1 MMLRRGVGGLY
12 VNGVVARYQRSGTPA
27 AAISLRGDQTWDRYE
42 NGLMGIHSIYFT
54 DNDQIFQEGPAPG
67 AGEGAQYAL
76 DLAEFGLEEGDVPTA
91 DLFVSLPLATAGAN
105 AAAFDWRPAPGSPIA
120 SGGLMDFS
128 IFPTAL
134 QQAAAGFVTPTA
146 YRGAADPDGARWW
159 EGWTYYAQN

>member
-42 NGLMGIHSIYFT
+42 NGLM
-54 DNDQIFQEGPAPG
+54 
-67 AGEGAQYAL
+67 
-76 DLAEFGLEEGDVPTA
+76 
-91 DLFVSLPLATAGAN
+91 
-105 AAAFDWRPAPGSPIA
+105 
-120 SGGLMDFS
+120 
-128 IFPTAL
+128 L

>member
-1 MMLRRGVGGLY
+1 MLCRGVGGLY

-54 DNDQIFQEGPAPG
+54 DNDQIFQEGPA
-67 AGEGAQYAL
+67 
-76 DLAEFGLEEGDVPTA
+76 T
-91 DLFVSLPLATAGAN
+91 
-105 AAAFDWRPAPGSPIA
+105 GSPIA
-120 SGGLMDFS
+120 SGGLTDFS